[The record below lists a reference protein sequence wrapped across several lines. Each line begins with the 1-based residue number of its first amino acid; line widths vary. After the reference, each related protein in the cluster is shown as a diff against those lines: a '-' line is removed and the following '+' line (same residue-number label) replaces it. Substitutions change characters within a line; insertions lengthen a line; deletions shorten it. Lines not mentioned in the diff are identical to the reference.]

1 MENVLYERIQK
12 CTKEYFLVKIIMKI
26 FYTLFDI
33 IWGRKLLH
41 SNMPKACILW
51 YNAVLCVQRRKLK
64 CWFTSCRVIN
74 IKKNLSGCKFSNK
87 L

>member
-33 IWGRKLLH
+33 I
-41 SNMPKACILW
+41 
-51 YNAVLCVQRRKLK
+51 
-64 CWFTSCRVIN
+64 
-74 IKKNLSGCKFSNK
+74 
-87 L
+87 